1 MESVFG
7 NLVTQAFN
15 AEFLTTHVMLTT
27 KDDFVDDINYLFIDS
42 FPGDSVKYYSF
53 DSATDD
59 TEHSHQ
65 EDFLHSLM
73 PNGLPPHELTLKKK
87 IVLSYYCKVL
97 IHLKDYGMGLD

>member
-7 NLVTQAFN
+7 NLITQALN

-27 KDDFVDDINYLFIDS
+27 KNDFVDDINYLFIDS

-59 TEHSHQ
+59 TEHGHQ

-73 PNGLPPHELTLKKK
+73 PNGLPHELTLKKK
-87 IVLSYYCKVL
+87 LSCHVTAKC
-97 IHLKDYGMGLD
+97 